1 MISGRHGFQ
10 RCRTLLLLLIPI
22 LFLSVPVGA
31 ESFCDP
37 NLLGDSKSPLTY
49 KLREDRCEGFYAQQV
64 SSTSLEVRSLV
75 AGFDFDSARDAELA
89 LAWTAP
95 PGVPGNVR
103 IRAFSVKTL
112 TYYRMDTAVPAARG
126 MYRWPANI
134 LASQKLGQADLG
146 LVARI
151 NVPGPGGATREVL
164 LPLQAGAAA
173 KKSETG
179 YEVTIIPPVRLHE
192 VRLTVSRVDAQG
204 EPVATLRRDEELGY
218 AYYPSGKPTVF
229 STGTLGPAGYYR
241 LTIKAILKSGSSTEG
256 EIELYH
262 PGD

>member
-1 MISGRHGFQ
+1 MISRRHRVLH
-10 RCRTLLLLLIPI
+10 RCTLLLTPI
-22 LFLSVPVGA
+22 LFLSLPAGA

-37 NLLGDSKSPLTY
+37 NLEGDSKSPLTY
-49 KLREDRCEGFYAQQV
+49 KLRDDRCEGFYAQQV
-64 SSTSLEVRSLV
+64 SSISLEVRSLV

-103 IRAFSVKTL
+103 IRAFSFKPL

-126 MYRWPANI
+126 TYRWPANI
-134 LASQKLGQADLG
+134 LASQKLGRTDLG

-151 NVPGPGGATREVL
+151 NVSGPGGAAREVL
-164 LPLQAGAAA
+164 LPLHAGRGAAA
-173 KKSETG
+173 KKPDSG
-179 YEVTIIPPVRLHE
+179 YEVTIIPSARLNE

-204 EPVATLRRDEELGY
+204 NPLATLRQDEELGY
-218 AYYPSGKPTVF
+218 GYYPSNKPTVF
-229 STGTLGPAGYYR
+229 PTGKLGQAGFYR
-241 LTIKAILKSGSSTEG
+241 LTIKAIPKSGLSTEE